1 MAQREEVTY
10 EVLLFLNGRWE
21 AQSVYEAHEQN
32 LAVSDAKSL
41 AKVST
46 VQGVKVVKE
55 FYDAKAG
62 ASRSLTVYEH
72 KPGQGGAS
80 RGPGAPHSHR
90 GGAQVQAPLE
100 ETQEENRPKG
110 NSIFMVIVK
119 ILLSLCFALLAA
131 IGVTH
136 LASIAL
142 KGVGRFGPLSHTDL
156 LNLVFMLVFVIISLA
171 TVTRVLVNVKKLGG
185 IIPLGSG
192 AKPQQPKYVRNPRLT
207 PEKKRRS
214 KEEEKRLEE
223 QEEAAEKAR
232 EEEAEKKQAEDE
244 AKQAEEDAKRAEED
258 AKKKAEEQAEQKAEA
273 DALSEI
279 ITMKAFTDD
288 AFDVLDGSQ
297 DKQDAHTVFGLVLFL
312 VGAVQSMRTER
323 KLTDAVANTVMHK
336 SLSSVGLSKDRIEH
350 FINSIDDY
358 LIANPSYSQMFQAGR
373 GAMGVY
379 LEDDIGPR
387 LSLAEAL
394 EKWKKPGSASKGS
407 NQPVTVLFTDIAGST
422 AMTQK
427 LGDAGAQDVV
437 RIHNQIVRDA
447 IKTFSG
453 REIKHT
459 GDGIMASFPS
469 AAQGVEAAMDMQ
481 KQTKKHNASE
491 RGKERPLGLKVGLN
505 AGEPISEE
513 DDLYG
518 TTVQLAARI
527 VDKAQAGEVLVSG
540 SVHGLS
546 QGKNLKF
553 ERGPDFDMKGF
564 DEPISTY
571 FSVWDGYVP
580 RKAEEPKPEPKAEP
594 EKAEPAKAAEAPK
607 PEPAKPAPTPAQPA
621 ATPAMQ
627 ATQKPT
633 LQAAPKAA
641 SKPAPAAA
649 PKPAPAAQPKVAPK
663 PAVAPAQSSPQSQS
677 PAAQPTPA
685 AAPKKPAPASTEP
698 RVTRDPSPAPEKK

>member
-90 GGAQVQAPLE
+90 GGAQVQAPVE

-223 QEEAAEKAR
+223 QEDAAEKAR
-232 EEEAEKKQAEDE
+232 EEEAEKKQAEEE

-288 AFDVLDGSQ
+288 AFDVLEGGQ

-336 SLSSVGLSKDRIEH
+336 SLNSVGLSKDRIEH

-571 FSVWDGYVP
+571 FSVWDGYVS
-580 RKAEEPKPEPKAEP
+580 RKAEAPKPEPKAEP
-594 EKAEPAKAAEAPK
+594 KQEVA
-607 PEPAKPAPTPAQPA
+607 AKPAETPKPAAAQPAPAQPA
-621 ATPAMQ
+621 VNPAVQ
-627 ATQKPT
+627 PPAKPT
-633 LQAAPKAA
+633 PQAAPKAA
-641 SKPAPAAA
+641 SKPAPTAA
-649 PKPAPAAQPKVAPK
+649 PKPTPAAQPKIAPK
-663 PAVAPAQSSPQSQS
+663 PVATQPAPK
-677 PAAQPTPA
+677 PA
-685 AAPKKPAPASTEP
+685 AAPKKPAPGSTEP
-698 RVTRDPSPAPEKK
+698 RVTRDPSPAPDKK